1 MQVSIIKFGRQ
12 YRLIKSKHK
21 FSFLIPSIA
30 DFLFLAIFLLIC
42 LYAGKD
48 LLNDGDTGYHI
59 RAGEY
64 ILNTLSFPRYD
75 MFSYLSPPLPWTA
88 HEWLSEIIMA
98 VVHRSFGMTGLV
110 IFFAFLISFA
120 FFLLFKII
128 RSNNS
133 NIVTTISIVIFAA
146 AASQMHWLAR
156 PHIFSMILMI
166 VWYYILDLYHYQ
178 DRNYLYL
185 FPFIMI
191 VWVNLHGGFMGG
203 FMLIGIYLLG
213 SFAGYLFPKG
223 NDKEIHLQRCKT
235 LALTTIAC
243 LAVALV
249 NPYGFHIL
257 LFPFKLT
264 AAKFLMDNVSEFA
277 SPNFHASYVKS
288 FEFLLLFTIALIGR
302 SRLRLNIIETVLL
315 LLFTHM
321 SLYSARYIPLF
332 AIIAAPI
339 MVRQLQTIEE
349 QSSGKFAAFMRKRAT
364 NIAAIDASATGYFWP
379 LVSVLV
385 VISLA
390 FSGAI
395 EFKFD
400 EKIKP
405 VAAVEFLKK
414 EKIPGHM
421 FNNDEFGDYIIY
433 SAHNQYKVFI
443 DGRLDMYGV
452 NNLKE
457 YRNVTNFKQGWEEVL
472 VKYSISWIIYPADSE
487 FSRFLLMHPEWKLI
501 YADKVANIF
510 VKKIPANQYLI
521 DKYPSVKPV
530 VIEDKEDAAK

>member
-1 MQVSIIKFGRQ
+1 MYKTKNTS
-12 YRLIKSKHK
+12 
-21 FSFLIPSIA
+21 SFLIPSIA
-30 DFLFLAIFLLIC
+30 DFLFLAVFLQIC
-42 LYAGKD
+42 LSVGKN

-59 RAGEY
+59 RAGEF
-64 ILNTLSFPRYD
+64 ILNTLSFPRHD
-75 MFSYLSPPLPWTA
+75 MFSYISPPLPWTA

-98 VVHRSFGMTGLV
+98 MIHKNFGMTGLV

-133 NIVTTISIVIFAA
+133 NIVSSIFIVLFAA

-166 VWYYILDLYHYQ
+166 VWYYILDQYHYQ
-178 DRNYLYL
+178 DKNYLYL
-185 FPFIMI
+185 FPLIMI

-203 FMLIGIYLLG
+203 FMLIGIYLSG
-213 SFAGYLFPKG
+213 SFVGYLFSKDD
-223 NDKEIHLQRCKT
+223 DKEVHLKRCKI
-235 LALTTIAC
+235 LALTTVAC
-243 LAVALV
+243 LAVSLA

-264 AAKFLMDNVSEFA
+264 SAKYLMDFVSEFV
-277 SPNFHASYVKS
+277 SPNFHASYART
-288 FEFLLLFTIALIGR
+288 FELLLLFSVVLLGR
-302 SRLRLNIIETVLL
+302 SKLRLNIIETVLL
-315 LLFTHM
+315 LLFIHM

-339 MVRQLQTIEE
+339 LVRQLQGIEE
-349 QSSGKFAAFMRKRAT
+349 QSSGRFAAFMGKRAS

-379 LVSVLV
+379 LLSVIM

-390 FSGAI
+390 SSGTI

-414 EKIPGHM
+414 EKIAGHM

-433 SAHNQYKVFI
+433 SAYPLYKVFI
-443 DGRLDMYGV
+443 DGRLDMYGEKNV
-452 NNLKE
+452 KE
-457 YRNVTNFKQGWEEVL
+457 YRKVINFEQGWEEIL
-472 VKYSISWIIYPADSE
+472 DKYSVSWIIFGADSPL
-487 FSRFLLMHPEWKLI
+487 SRFLFMHKEWKLI

-510 VKKIPANQYLI
+510 VKNIPANQYLI
-521 DKYPSVKPV
+521 DKYPSIMPA
-530 VIEDKEDAAK
+530 VIEDKEDAAR

>member
-1 MQVSIIKFGRQ
+1 
-12 YRLIKSKHK
+12 LIKPKNI
-21 FSFLIPSIA
+21 FSFLVPSIG
-30 DFLFLAIFLLIC
+30 DFLFLAIFLHIS
-42 LYAGKD
+42 LYVGKN

-64 ILNTLSFPRYD
+64 IINTLSFPRYD

-98 VVHRSFGMTGLV
+98 IVHRNFGMTGIV
-110 IFFAFLISFA
+110 IFFTFLISFA

-133 NIVTTISIVIFAA
+133 NIVTTTFIVLFAA

-156 PHIFSMILMI
+156 PHIFSLILMI

-185 FPFIMI
+185 LPWIMI

-203 FMLIGIYLLG
+203 FMLIGIYLFG
-213 SFAGYLFPKG
+213 TFIGYLFPKG
-223 NDKEIHLQRCKT
+223 DEKEVHLKRFKT

-243 LAVALV
+243 LAVSLV

-264 AAKFLMDNVSEFA
+264 SAKYLMDYVSEFV
-277 SPNFHASYVKS
+277 SPNFHATYAKS
-288 FEFLLLFTIALIGR
+288 FEFFLLFTIALLSR
-302 SRLRLNIIETVLL
+302 SKLRLNIIETVLL
-315 LLFTHM
+315 LLFIHM

-332 AIIAAPI
+332 AIVAAPI
-339 MVRQLQTIEE
+339 LTRQLQTLEE
-349 QSSGKFAAFMRKRAT
+349 HSNGKFAAFMKKRAS
-364 NIAAIDASATGYFWP
+364 NIASIDASATGYFWP
-379 LVSVLV
+379 LASVVLV
-385 VISLA
+385 IALA
-390 FSGAI
+390 STGTV

-405 VAAVEFLKK
+405 VEAVEFLKN

-433 SAHNQYKVFI
+433 SASPLYKVFI
-443 DGRLDMYGV
+443 DGRLDMYGEKNV
-452 NNLKE
+452 KE
-457 YRNVTNFKQGWEEVL
+457 YRKVINFEQGWEKIL
-472 VKYSISWIIYPADSE
+472 DKYNISWIIYEADSAL
-487 FSRFLLMHPEWKLI
+487 SRFLFMHKDWKLI

-510 VKKIPANQYLI
+510 VKNITTNHYLI
-521 DKYPSVKPV
+521 EKYPAVKPV
-530 VIEDKEDAAK
+530 PIENKEDAAK

>member
-1 MQVSIIKFGRQ
+1 
-12 YRLIKSKHK
+12 
-21 FSFLIPSIA
+21 
-30 DFLFLAIFLLIC
+30 
-42 LYAGKD
+42 
-48 LLNDGDTGYHI
+48 
-59 RAGEY
+59 
-64 ILNTLSFPRYD
+64 
-75 MFSYLSPPLPWTA
+75 MFSYLTPPLPWTA

-98 VVHRSFGMTGLV
+98 VVHRNFGMTGVV
-110 IFFAFLISFA
+110 IFFAFLISFS

-133 NIVTTISIVIFAA
+133 NIVTTIFIVLFAA

-156 PHIFSMILMI
+156 PHIFSLILMI
-166 VWYYILDLYHYQ
+166 IWYYILDLYQYK

-203 FMLIGIYLLG
+203 FMLIGIYLFG
-213 SFAGYLFPKG
+213 NFIGYLFSKG
-223 NDKEIHLQRCKT
+223 DEKEVHLKRFKI

-243 LAVALV
+243 LAVSLV

-264 AAKFLMDNVSEFA
+264 SAKYLMDNVSEFV
-277 SPNFHASYVKS
+277 SPNFHASYAKS
-288 FEFLLLFTIALIGR
+288 FEFLLLFTITLLGR
-302 SRLRLNIIETVLL
+302 SKLRLNIIETVLL

-339 MVRQLQTIEE
+339 LARQLQTIEE
-349 QSSGKFAAFMRKRAT
+349 QSSGKFAGFMRKRAS

-379 LVSVLV
+379 LASVIL

-390 FSGAI
+390 SIGTV

-414 EKIPGHM
+414 EKISGHM

-433 SAHNQYKVFI
+433 SAYPHYKVYI
-443 DGRLDMYGV
+443 DGRLDMYGAKNV
-452 NNLKE
+452 KE
-457 YRNVTNFKQGWEEVL
+457 YRKITNFEQGWEIIL
-472 VKYSISWIIYPADSE
+472 DKYNISWIIYDADSAL
-487 FSRFLLMHPEWKLI
+487 SRFLFIHKDWKLI

-510 VKKIPANQYLI
+510 VKNIAANQYLI
-521 DKYPSVKPV
+521 DKYRTVKPV